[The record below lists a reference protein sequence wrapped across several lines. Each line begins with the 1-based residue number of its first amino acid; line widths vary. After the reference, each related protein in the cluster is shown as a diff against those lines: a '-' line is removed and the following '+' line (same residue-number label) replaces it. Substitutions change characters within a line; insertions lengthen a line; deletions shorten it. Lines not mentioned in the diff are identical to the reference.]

1 VTAFD
6 VRLAWRLHRFES
18 VGFGILIA
26 LAAGAALFVAG
37 ELDATGY
44 GARCL
49 GATAPD
55 GCEALGRAFFGIQQ
69 VQVPLVRAILTFVP
83 FLLGALVGGPL
94 VARELER
101 GTSRL
106 AWSIAPSRVR
116 WFATRL
122 VPAAA
127 VVFAFALLAGV
138 ALDRLLAAVEPGS
151 NVSASFS
158 GFGMRG
164 VVLAARATFVFA
176 IGVPVGAVLGRVLP
190 ALLVT
195 AVVAWIGITGG
206 TYVHARILA
215 SEAVLV
221 SSETVGPDDLYVA
234 QRIRLPD
241 GRVVTWE
248 ELDALIPPPVDGAGP
263 TSSDAPPPVE
273 EWPPAGS
280 TFLDYVVPGDRYP
293 FAAAREVGA
302 LGGASLAFV
311 LFGAVVVVHR
321 RPI

>member
-1 VTAFD
+1 MKAFD
-6 VRLAWRLHRFES
+6 IGLAWRLHRFEF
-18 VGFGILIA
+18 VGFGLLIA
-26 LAAGAALFVAG
+26 VAAGAAFFVAG
-37 ELDATGY
+37 ELDATGF

-49 GATAPD
+49 DGVPAA
-55 GCEALGRAFFGIQQ
+55 GCEALGRAFYGIQQ
-69 VQVPLVRAILTFVP
+69 VQVPLVQGILTCVP

-151 NVSASFS
+151 DVSASFS
-158 GFGMRG
+158 GFGMHG
-164 VVLAARATFVFA
+164 VGLAARATFVFA
-176 IGVPVGAVLGRVLP
+176 IGVPVGALLGRVLP
-190 ALLVT
+190 TLLVT
-195 AVVAWIGITGG
+195 AVIAWIGITGG
-206 TYVHARILA
+206 TYVHTRILA

-248 ELDALIPPPVDGAGP
+248 ELNALIPPPTDGGGPAAVD
-263 TSSDAPPPVE
+263 

-311 LFGAVVVVHR
+311 LVGAVVVMHR
-321 RPI
+321 RPL

>member
-1 VTAFD
+1 MNAFD
-6 VRLAWRLHRFES
+6 VRHAWRLHRFEF

-26 LAAGAALFVAG
+26 LASGAAFFVAG

-44 GARCL
+44 GARCI
-49 GATAPD
+49 GGTDAGGSA
-55 GCEALGRAFFGIQQ
+55 GCEALGRAFYGIQQ
-69 VQVPLVRAILTFVP
+69 AQVPLVQGILTFVP

-127 VVFAFALLAGV
+127 VVFALAYLAGL

-151 NVSASFS
+151 DVGASFS
-158 GFGMRG
+158 GFGARG
-164 VVLAARATFVFA
+164 VVLAARATLVLA
-176 IGVPVGAVLGRVLP
+176 IGVPIGALLGRVLP

-195 AVVAWIGITGG
+195 AVIAWIGITGG

-221 SSETVGPDDLYVA
+221 PSDTVGPDDLYVA

-248 ELDALIPPPVDGAGP
+248 ELNALIPPP
-263 TSSDAPPPVE
+263 TDATAAEPVE

-280 TFLDYVVPGDRYP
+280 TFLDYVVPGERYP
-293 FAAAREVGA
+293 IAAAREVGA

-311 LFGAVVVVHR
+311 LAGGLVVVRR
-321 RPI
+321 RPT